1 MLLYVF
7 AWFGVLS
14 FAVCALK
21 LLWNIWCG
29 FRFYI
34 LSMVWKTDLKPF
46 GKWAVVTGAT
56 AGIGEAYAHEL
67 ARRGLN
73 IVLIS
78 RNMKKLKNVAAEI
91 KRQHNR
97 DTQIIQ
103 ADFTEGLSLYDS
115 IEEQL
120 KGLEIGILVNNV
132 GMTYAIS
139 FARFL
144 DTSNPAKKITEIL
157 NCNILSTTQMSRIVL
172 PQMIQRKKGLIIN
185 LSSETASTPFPM
197 INMYAST
204 KIFINYF
211 SEALNAE
218 YMDKGIIVQC
228 VMPFFV
234 STNMTYKMRTNLFVK
249 DANAFANEALN
260 TVGYTTLTSG
270 CLSHALQHAVFNFFL
285 PDWVRLSSFSMRM
298 LDKYE
303 QHQRPILQERIRKM
317 KKEE

>member
-7 AWFGVLS
+7 AGFGVLS

-21 LLWNIWCG
+21 LLWKIWCG
-29 FRFYI
+29 FRSYI
-34 LSMVWKTDLKPF
+34 LSMVWKTDLKSF
-46 GKWAVVTGAT
+46 GKWA
-56 AGIGEAYAHEL
+56 E
-67 ARRGLN
+67 
-73 IVLIS
+73 
-78 RNMKKLKNVAAEI
+78 K
-91 KRQHNR
+91 QHNR
-97 DTQIIQ
+97 DTWIIQ
-103 ADFTEGLSLYDS
+103 ADFTEGPSLYDS

-120 KGLEIGILVNNV
+120 KELEIGILVNNV
-132 GMTYAIS
+132 GMLYEKS
-139 FARFL
+139 FARLL

-185 LSSETASTPFPM
+185 VSSEMASAPFPM
-197 INMYAST
+197 LNMYSST

-218 YMDKGIIVQC
+218 YREKGIIVQC

-234 STNMTYKMRTNLFVK
+234 STNMTYKMKISLFVK

-260 TVGYTTLTSG
+260 TVGYTTMTSG
-270 CLSHALQHAVFNFFL
+270 CLSHALQHAVVNFFL
-285 PDWVRLSSFSMRM
+285 PDWVRLSSFNMRM
-298 LDKYE
+298 LEKYE